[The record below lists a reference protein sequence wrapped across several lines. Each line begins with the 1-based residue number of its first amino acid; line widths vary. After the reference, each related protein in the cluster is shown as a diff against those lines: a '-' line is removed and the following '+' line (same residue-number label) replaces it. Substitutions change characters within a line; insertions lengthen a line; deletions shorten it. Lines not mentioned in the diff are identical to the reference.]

1 MIVALVTAA
10 VLFVAFKLQY
20 LFVDGIP
27 DFRKR
32 RKPLNWIQRLVFH
45 GVGSFALSWNDM
57 AVHNAEAID
66 SVLDDGRSCL
76 MLGYHSRCTTDILL
90 VMSLLQPR
98 LIVTHLFFAVPVV
111 RTVLAMIGFLPSKTA
126 KSGACEEQA
135 FVEHLSQTDSPLML
149 LPGGIFEALKPW
161 RDRYKVNWKDAPGY
175 ARVIEKHIGQWKTKG
190 LSVVPFYTRNS
201 EHFYPTTRWWHEHS
215 AALFFRLYDRSK
227 RGNLLVTPLMIS
239 TLLFSLGCVLCP
251 LPVQLDTVCGE
262 PVHWE
267 DKDTAASFNRRVVAA
282 LQKLV
287 DESNAKQF
295 TSNRPGNRCRDP
307 LQRVLVGAM
316 IALQNVLFAS
326 VTLLLIWS
334 TFLPLL
340 AVTLFRAAFPKRKK
354 KKSPK
359 AATPT
364 VAEQSTG
371 GNAQPS
377 GDEAPSKDKAQ

>member
-1 MIVALVTAA
+1 MLAVLATVA
-10 VLFVAFKLQY
+10 VLFVALKLQY

-45 GVGSFALSWNDM
+45 GVGSFALSWNDI

-66 SVLDDGRSCL
+66 KVLDGGRSCL

-98 LIVTHLFFAVPVV
+98 LIVTHLFFAIPVL

-126 KSGACEEQA
+126 KSGASEEQA

-149 LPGGIFEALKPW
+149 LPGGIFEALKPI
-161 RDRYKVNWKDAPGY
+161 RDRFKVNWKDAPGY
-175 ARVIEKHIGQWKTKG
+175 ARVIERHIGQWKTKG

-201 EHFYPTTRWWHEHS
+201 EHFYPTTVWWHEFS
-215 AALFFRLYDRSK
+215 ASCFFRLYDMSK
-227 RGNLLVTPLMIS
+227 EGNLLVTPLMIT
-239 TLLFSLGCVLCP
+239 TLLFSLGCVICP
-251 LPVQLDTVCGE
+251 MPVQLDTVCGD

-267 DKDTAASFNRRVVAA
+267 AGDTAESFNRRVVAA

-287 DESNAKQF
+287 DDSNAKQF
-295 TSNRPGNRCRDP
+295 TSNRPSNTCRDP
-307 LQRVLVGAM
+307 LLRVLFGAA
-316 IALQNVLFAS
+316 IVLQNVLFAS

-340 AVTLFRAAFPKRKK
+340 VLTLFRTAFPRKK
-354 KKSPK
+354 TSK
-359 AATPT
+359 AAAPAAPNQVPVNRT
-364 VAEQSTG
+364 
-371 GNAQPS
+371 QPS
-377 GDEAPSKDKAQ
+377 SDEALSKDKVQ